1 MDNRLIDKNELGNT
15 VVVHKT
21 LAVQIKELKVWGI
34 WDEGCGGSL
43 ILY

>member
-1 MDNRLIDKNELGNT
+1 MGNRQNELGNI
-15 VVVHKT
+15 VLVQIT